1 MVTLRKLAKS
11 KSLSF
16 WEQFLALDID
26 NIVTRFYCDYLF
38 KGLVLDKKVNKWIRR
53 NKLADF

>member
-1 MVTLRKLAKS
+1 MLRKLAKS

-26 NIVTRFYCDYLF
+26 NIVTGFYCDYLF